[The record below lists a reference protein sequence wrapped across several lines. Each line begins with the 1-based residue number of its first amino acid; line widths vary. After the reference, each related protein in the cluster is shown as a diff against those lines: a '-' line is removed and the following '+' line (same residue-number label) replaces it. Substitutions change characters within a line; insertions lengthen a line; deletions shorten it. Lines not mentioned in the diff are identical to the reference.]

1 MTKINW
7 DDKPLGLIP
16 DQALAGMLGVSIS
29 TVRDQ
34 RILRGI
40 MSSTDMVR
48 QECMADPEFLTA
60 NAKDLAAKYG
70 VSFVSVY
77 AWRRKGG
84 KRKPTE
90 ANQELASN
98 KLSRDPRLGKVRDTA
113 LAREFGVSREMVR
126 RIRVKLGIP
135 RLPWGKN

>member
-48 QECMADPEFLTA
+48 QECMTDPEFLTA

-84 KRKPTE
+84 NASLQRPTRNWRAISFPE
-90 ANQELASN
+90 TRVWAKSGILLLPGS
-98 KLSRDPRLGKVRDTA
+98 LGSH
-113 LAREFGVSREMVR
+113 G
-126 RIRVKLGIP
+126 
-135 RLPWGKN
+135 